1 MLATPRLTDAR
12 ILVVDDE
19 RVNVVL
25 LERILEQDGYRNVKS
40 LTDPSEVVALYDQ
53 FEPDLVLLDLHMPK
67 LDGFAVM
74 KLLEDR
80 ISSDTFLPILILTD
94 FAGLIDVA
102 LIDLHFPD
110 GSGLE
115 IVREVHTN
123 NPRGQ
128 ILILTADIR
137 PEIKR
142 RALSAGAKDFVTKP
156 FDRTEVLLRIQN
168 LLETRF
174 LHLRMRHDAVPE
186 GQAT

>member
-1 MLATPRLTDAR
+1 VLQIPRRTDAR

-40 LTDPSEVVALYDQ
+40 TTDSYQAATLYDE
-53 FEPDLVLLDLHMPK
+53 FEPDLVLLDLHMPG

-74 KLLEDR
+74 EQLAGR
-80 ISSDTFLPILILTD
+80 ISGDSFLP
-94 FAGLIDVA
+94 
-102 LIDLHFPD
+102 
-110 GSGLE
+110 
-115 IVREVHTN
+115 
-123 NPRGQ
+123 

-137 PEIKR
+137 PEVKR

-174 LHLRMRHDAVPE
+174 LHLRFHPDAVVE
-186 GQAT
+186 GQAN

>member
-1 MLATPRLTDAR
+1 MIETLRPKDAR

-25 LERILEQDGYRNVKS
+25 LERILEQDGYTNVRSTTKS
-40 LTDPSEVVALYDQ
+40 EQAIALYDE
-53 FEPDLVLLDLHMPK
+53 FEPDLILLDLHMPG

-74 KLLEDR
+74 ERLEDR
-80 ISSDTFLPILILTD
+80 IASDTFLPILILT
-94 FAGLIDVA
+94 
-102 LIDLHFPD
+102 
-110 GSGLE
+110 
-115 IVREVHTN
+115 
-123 NPRGQ
+123 
-128 ILILTADIR
+128 ADIR
-137 PEIKR
+137 PEVKR

-174 LHLRMRHDAVPE
+174 LHLRLRPELASE

>member
-1 MLATPRLTDAR
+1 LQPTPRLTDAR

-40 LTDPSEVVALYDQ
+40 VTDPTEAVALYDQ

-74 KLLEDR
+74 KLLSER
-80 ISSDTFLPILILTD
+80 ISDDTFLPL
-94 FAGLIDVA
+94 
-102 LIDLHFPD
+102 
-110 GSGLE
+110 
-115 IVREVHTN
+115 
-123 NPRGQ
+123 
-128 ILILTADIR
+128 LILTADIR

-142 RALSAGAKDFVTKP
+142 RALAAGAKDFVTKP

-174 LHLRMRHDAVPE
+174 LHLRVRHDAVPE

>member
-1 MLATPRLTDAR
+1 MVETLRPKDAR

-19 RVNVVL
+19 RVNVIL
-25 LERILEQDGYRNVKS
+25 LERILEQDGYTNVKS
-40 LTDPSEVVALYDQ
+40 TTKSDQAVALYDE
-53 FEPDLVLLDLHMPK
+53 FEPDLILLDLHMPG

-74 KLLEDR
+74 ERLEDR
-80 ISSDTFLPILILTD
+80 IAGDTFLP
-94 FAGLIDVA
+94 
-102 LIDLHFPD
+102 
-110 GSGLE
+110 
-115 IVREVHTN
+115 
-123 NPRGQ
+123 

-137 PEIKR
+137 PEVKR

-174 LHLRMRHDAVPE
+174 LHMRLRPELASE

>member
-1 MLATPRLTDAR
+1 LIEPLRPKDAR

-19 RVNVVL
+19 RVNVIL
-25 LERILEQDGYRNVKS
+25 LERILEQDGYTHVRSTTKA
-40 LTDPSEVVALYDQ
+40 DQAVALYDE
-53 FEPDLVLLDLHMPK
+53 FEPDLILLDLHMPG

-74 KLLEDR
+74 ERLEDR
-80 ISSDTFLPILILTD
+80 IAGDTFLP
-94 FAGLIDVA
+94 
-102 LIDLHFPD
+102 
-110 GSGLE
+110 
-115 IVREVHTN
+115 
-123 NPRGQ
+123 

-137 PEIKR
+137 PEVKR

-174 LHLRMRHDAVPE
+174 LHMRLRPELASE

>member
-1 MLATPRLTDAR
+1 LQPTPRLTDAR

-40 LTDPSEVVALYDQ
+40 VTDPTEAVARYDQ

-74 KLLEDR
+74 KLLSER
-80 ISSDTFLPILILTD
+80 ISDDTFLPL
-94 FAGLIDVA
+94 
-102 LIDLHFPD
+102 
-110 GSGLE
+110 
-115 IVREVHTN
+115 
-123 NPRGQ
+123 
-128 ILILTADIR
+128 LILTADIR

-142 RALSAGAKDFVTKP
+142 RALAAGAKDFVTKP

-174 LHLRMRHDAVPE
+174 LHLRVRHDAVPE

>member
-1 MLATPRLTDAR
+1 MSETLRPKDAR

-25 LERILEQDGYRNVKS
+25 LERILEQDGYTNVRS
-40 LTDPSEVVALYDQ
+40 TTNSEQAVALYDEL
-53 FEPDLVLLDLHMPK
+53 EPDLILLDLHMPG

-74 KLLEDR
+74 ERLEPR
-80 ISSDTFLPILILTD
+80 IASDTFLP
-94 FAGLIDVA
+94 
-102 LIDLHFPD
+102 
-110 GSGLE
+110 
-115 IVREVHTN
+115 
-123 NPRGQ
+123 

-142 RALSAGAKDFVTKP
+142 QALSAGAKDFVTKP

-168 LLETRF
+168 LLQTRF
-174 LHLRMRHDAVPE
+174 LHLRLNPELATE

>member
-1 MLATPRLTDAR
+1 MASRTYKKARILIVDDEVGNVDLLRRLLERSGFTRVESTTDAR
-12 ILVVDDE
+12 E
-19 RVNVVL
+19 AAGR
-25 LERILEQDGYRNVKS
+25 YVK
-40 LTDPSEVVALYDQ
+40 
-53 FEPDLVLLDLHMPK
+53 FRPDLVLLDLHMPK

-80 ISSDTFLPILILTD
+80 ITNDTFLP
-94 FAGLIDVA
+94 
-102 LIDLHFPD
+102 
-110 GSGLE
+110 
-115 IVREVHTN
+115 
-123 NPRGQ
+123 

-174 LHLRMRHDAVPE
+174 LHLRMRHDPVPE
-186 GQAT
+186 GQAN

>member
-12 ILVVDDE
+12 ILAVDDE

-74 KLLEDR
+74 KLLSER
-80 ISSDTFLPILILTD
+80 ISDDTFLPL
-94 FAGLIDVA
+94 
-102 LIDLHFPD
+102 
-110 GSGLE
+110 
-115 IVREVHTN
+115 
-123 NPRGQ
+123 
-128 ILILTADIR
+128 LILTADIR

-142 RALSAGAKDFVTKP
+142 RALAAGAKDFVTKP

-174 LHLRMRHDAVPE
+174 LHLRVRHDAVPE

>member
-1 MLATPRLTDAR
+1 MLATPKLTDAR

-25 LERILEQDGYRNVKS
+25 LERILDQDGYRHVRS
-40 LTDPSEVVALYDQ
+40 ITDPTEAVALYDQ

-74 KLLEDR
+74 ELLEDR
-80 ISSDTFLPILILTD
+80 IANDTFLP
-94 FAGLIDVA
+94 
-102 LIDLHFPD
+102 
-110 GSGLE
+110 
-115 IVREVHTN
+115 
-123 NPRGQ
+123 

-142 RALSAGAKDFVTKP
+142 RALAAGAKDFVTKP

-174 LHLRMRHDAVPE
+174 LHLRMRRDAVPE

>member
-1 MLATPRLTDAR
+1 LQATPKLTDAR

-40 LTDPSEVVALYDQ
+40 ITDPSEAAALYDQ

-74 KLLEDR
+74 QLLEGR
-80 ISSDTFLPILILTD
+80 IPSDTFLP
-94 FAGLIDVA
+94 
-102 LIDLHFPD
+102 
-110 GSGLE
+110 
-115 IVREVHTN
+115 
-123 NPRGQ
+123 

-142 RALSAGAKDFVTKP
+142 RALAAGAKDFVTKP

>member
-1 MLATPRLTDAR
+1 MQATPRLTDAR

-40 LTDPSEVVALYDQ
+40 VTDPSEAVALFDQ

-80 ISSDTFLPILILTD
+80 ISRDTFLP
-94 FAGLIDVA
+94 
-102 LIDLHFPD
+102 
-110 GSGLE
+110 
-115 IVREVHTN
+115 
-123 NPRGQ
+123 

-142 RALSAGAKDFVTKP
+142 RALAAGAKDFVTKP
-156 FDRTEVLLRIQN
+156 FDRTEVLLRIQH

-174 LHLRMRHDAVPE
+174 LHLRMRNDAVAE

>member
-1 MLATPRLTDAR
+1 MMQTPRRTDAR

-25 LERILEQDGYRNVKS
+25 LERILEQDGYTNVRS
-40 LTDPSEVVALYDQ
+40 TTDAYEAANLYDEY
-53 FEPDLVLLDLHMPK
+53 EPDLVLLDLHMPG

-74 KLLEDR
+74 ELLEQR
-80 ISSDTFLPILILTD
+80 ISSDMFLP
-94 FAGLIDVA
+94 
-102 LIDLHFPD
+102 
-110 GSGLE
+110 
-115 IVREVHTN
+115 
-123 NPRGQ
+123 

-174 LHLRMRHDAVPE
+174 LHLRYHRETVTE

>member
-1 MLATPRLTDAR
+1 VMQTPPPIDAR

-25 LERILEQDGYRNVKS
+25 LERILQQAGYMNVRS
-40 LTDPSEVVALYDQ
+40 TTDSAQAAALYDE
-53 FEPDLVLLDLHMPK
+53 FEPDLILLDLHMPG

-74 KLLEDR
+74 EQLDGR
-80 ISSDTFLPILILTD
+80 IQDDSFLP
-94 FAGLIDVA
+94 
-102 LIDLHFPD
+102 
-110 GSGLE
+110 
-115 IVREVHTN
+115 
-123 NPRGQ
+123 

-174 LHLRMRHDAVPE
+174 LYLRFDSQAVRE

>member
-1 MLATPRLTDAR
+1 MQTPRRTEAR

-25 LERILEQDGYRNVKS
+25 LERILAQDGYHNVRS
-40 LTDPSEVVALYDQ
+40 TSDAYQAAALFDE
-53 FEPDLVLLDLHMPK
+53 FEPDLVLLDLHMPG

-74 KLLEDR
+74 EQLAPR
-80 ISSDTFLPILILTD
+80 IPADTFLP
-94 FAGLIDVA
+94 
-102 LIDLHFPD
+102 
-110 GSGLE
+110 
-115 IVREVHTN
+115 
-123 NPRGQ
+123 

-142 RALSAGAKDFVTKP
+142 RALSVGAKDFVTKP

-174 LHLRMRHDAVPE
+174 LHLRFNREAVSE

>member
-1 MLATPRLTDAR
+1 MLPTPRLTDAR
-12 ILVVDDE
+12 ILLVDDE

-40 LTDPSEVVALYDQ
+40 VTDPSEAVALYDQ

-80 ISSDTFLPILILTD
+80 ISRDTFLPI
-94 FAGLIDVA
+94 
-102 LIDLHFPD
+102 
-110 GSGLE
+110 
-115 IVREVHTN
+115 
-123 NPRGQ
+123 Q
-128 ILILTADIR
+128 ILTAEIR
-137 PEIKR
+137 PVIQR

-174 LHLRMRHDAVPE
+174 LHLRVRHDAVPE

>member
-1 MLATPRLTDAR
+1 VMQTPRRTDAR

-25 LERILEQDGYRNVKS
+25 LERILEQDGYTNVRS
-40 LTDPSEVVALYDQ
+40 TTDAYQAATLYDE
-53 FEPDLVLLDLHMPK
+53 FEPDLVLLDLHMPG

-74 KLLEDR
+74 EQLAGR
-80 ISSDTFLPILILTD
+80 IASDSFLP
-94 FAGLIDVA
+94 
-102 LIDLHFPD
+102 
-110 GSGLE
+110 
-115 IVREVHTN
+115 
-123 NPRGQ
+123 

-174 LHLRMRHDAVPE
+174 LHLRFRSDAVPE

>member
-1 MLATPRLTDAR
+1 MQTPRRADAR

-19 RVNVVL
+19 RANVVL
-25 LERILEQDGYRNVKS
+25 LERILEQDGYTNLRS
-40 LTDPSEVVALYDQ
+40 TTDAHQAATLYDE
-53 FEPDLVLLDLHMPK
+53 FAPDLVLLDLHMPG

-74 KLLEDR
+74 EQLEGR
-80 ISSDTFLPILILTD
+80 IPSDSFLP
-94 FAGLIDVA
+94 
-102 LIDLHFPD
+102 
-110 GSGLE
+110 
-115 IVREVHTN
+115 
-123 NPRGQ
+123 

-174 LHLRMRHDAVPE
+174 LHLRFRRDAMTD
-186 GQAT
+186 GQGT

>member
-1 MLATPRLTDAR
+1 LIETLRPKDAR

-25 LERILEQDGYRNVKS
+25 LERILEQDGYTNVRSTTKS
-40 LTDPSEVVALYDQ
+40 EQAIALYDE
-53 FEPDLVLLDLHMPK
+53 FEPDLILLDLHMPG

-74 KLLEDR
+74 ERLEDR
-80 ISSDTFLPILILTD
+80 IASDTFLPILILT
-94 FAGLIDVA
+94 
-102 LIDLHFPD
+102 
-110 GSGLE
+110 
-115 IVREVHTN
+115 
-123 NPRGQ
+123 
-128 ILILTADIR
+128 ADIR
-137 PEIKR
+137 PEVKR

-174 LHLRMRHDAVPE
+174 LHLRLRPELASE

>member
-1 MLATPRLTDAR
+1 VIQTPRRTDAR

-25 LERILEQDGYRNVKS
+25 LERILEQDGYRNLRS
-40 LTDPSEVVALYDQ
+40 TTDAHEAATLYDQ
-53 FEPDLVLLDLHMPK
+53 FEPDLVLLDLHMPG

-74 KLLEDR
+74 DQLADR
-80 ISSDTFLPILILTD
+80 ISRETFLP
-94 FAGLIDVA
+94 
-102 LIDLHFPD
+102 
-110 GSGLE
+110 
-115 IVREVHTN
+115 
-123 NPRGQ
+123 

-174 LHLRMRHDAVPE
+174 LHLRFYHDPVTE